1 MRKLLGGGKNSTRF
15 NIRRANNKYV
25 QQLAIKRKNKSMS
38 SPVTAQEKLQLK
50 SDIQQLPAD
59 KLSKLLKMIN
69 ERESCLRHTS
79 LQEME
84 YDFEMLKSST
94 LRALQLYVA
103 ACQKTRS
110 SNNMVLGKSTFFFF
124 FLEAF
129 LRIVSV

>member
-1 MRKLLGGGKNSTRF
+1 MRKLLGGEKNSTRF

-103 ACQKTRS
+103 ACQKTCS
-110 SNNMVLGKSTFFFF
+110 SNNVVLGKSTFFFF

-129 LRIVSV
+129 FTHC